1 MDPISGIAGAGL
13 SLIGTIAGQ
22 VAAANDRASAAAAM
36 QRASEA
42 YNIPLPVLQQM
53 VAEQLGPSAQESV
66 YADPNLQAAQS
77 DSLGGLQRIS
87 DSGGMTTEDR
97 VNDEMM
103 QRDAAQRA
111 MAQRKS
117 IVNTLARSGV
127 NPGGASVAMQLGAA
141 RDQQE
146 AGALAGAQTA
156 ADARRR
162 AMQAVLQRGQMAG
175 QMRSQG
181 FNEASS
187 RASATDKVREYNNR
201 VVNQA
206 RMYNL
211 GLPQQNFQNQMNR
224 AAGMAGAQRSYAD
237 SLTGRANQTASM
249 WSDLGAGAGKA
260 VGGALGGGGAAAAPA
275 PSTTYGD
282 DPISAPM
289 SLDPND
295 PYSRR

>member
-1 MDPISGIAGAGL
+1 MEPI
-13 SLIGTIAGQ
+13 
-22 VAAANDRASAAAAM
+22 SAAATAGISLLGTAVGQALASGDRFRAQEAM
-36 QRASEA
+36 QRAADA

-53 VAEQLGPSAQESV
+53 VAEQLGPSAMESV

-77 DSLGGLQRIS
+77 DALGGLQRIS

-97 VNDEMM
+97 VNDEML

-111 MAQRKS
+111 MAQRKA
-117 IVNTLARSGV
+117 IVNTLSRSGV
-127 NPGGASVAMQLGAA
+127 NPGGVSAALQLGAA

-146 AGALAGAQTA
+146 SGALAGAQTA

-175 QMRSQG
+175 QERTQG
-181 FNEASS
+181 FQEASARAQS
-187 RASATDKVREYNNR
+187 RDLINQYNAKARER
-201 VVNQA
+201 AQT
-206 RMYNL
+206 YNL
-211 GLPQQNFQNQMNR
+211 GLPQQQYQNQMNR
-224 AAGMAGAQRSYAD
+224 AAGISGQQRAYAD

-249 WSDLGAGAGKA
+249 WSDLGAGVGKG
-260 VGGALGGGGAAAAPA
+260 VGGALGGGPAAPKT
-275 PSTTYGD
+275 SYGD
-282 DPISAPM
+282 DMPLDAPV